1 MPCETFFPS
10 DTLNHNSLSVMMST
24 KKVFVSMDPRL
35 LESLLTILVI
45 LTLALL
51 TLDHTHFH
59 GVEDDTVVSRL
70 VNRFFLAVSTV
81 STIGYDTVGPKT
93 MLARSICIIAQL
105 FMLMQVQTS
114 LRGVYEDRATSKSE
128 A

>member
-1 MPCETFFPS
+1 
-10 DTLNHNSLSVMMST
+10 MMST

-59 GVEDDTVVSRL
+59 GIEDDTIVSRL

-105 FMLMQVQTS
+105 FMLMQVHTS
-114 LRGVYEDRATSKSE
+114 LRGVYEERATSKSE